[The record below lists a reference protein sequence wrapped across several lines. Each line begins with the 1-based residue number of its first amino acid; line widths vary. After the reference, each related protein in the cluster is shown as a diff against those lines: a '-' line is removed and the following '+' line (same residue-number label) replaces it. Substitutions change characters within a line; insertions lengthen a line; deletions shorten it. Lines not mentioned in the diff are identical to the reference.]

1 MLTCVTSCGGT
12 SNETV
17 LRSTFLYESTHGMTK
32 NNPGPLAPP
41 DLKRPNRK
49 TTALS
54 YSCTTYKIINVLFWG
69 GRSDGLGIKG
79 WKYDK
84 SKGDKIRFLTL
95 TVTQSE
101 NGIVTKTR
109 TKENIVRSIAHTP
122 GPSGSARK

>member
-1 MLTCVTSCGGT
+1 MVFTSCGGT

-32 NNPGPLAPP
+32 NKPGPLAPP

-54 YSCTTYKIINVLFWG
+54 YSCTTYTIINTFVIRLNC
-69 GRSDGLGIKG
+69 GRSEKIKHR
-79 WKYDK
+79 KYHK
-84 SKGDKIRFLTL
+84 SISYFRCLTL

-122 GPSGSARK
+122 GPSGSARN